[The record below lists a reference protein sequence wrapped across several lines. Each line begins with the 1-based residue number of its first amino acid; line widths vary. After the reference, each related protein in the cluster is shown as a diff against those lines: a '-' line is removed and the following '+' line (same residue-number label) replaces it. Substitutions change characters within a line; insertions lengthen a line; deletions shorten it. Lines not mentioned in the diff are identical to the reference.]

1 MTINLWPI
9 NTSLQLRL
17 LLKDFDS
24 SYDKDVYIVLAW
36 QGLQATDAYSK
47 LTQQK
52 KDSFIKALT
61 KYRTNNEIIECK

>member
-36 QGLQATDAYSK
+36 QGLKATDAYSK
-47 LTQQK
+47 LTQEK

-61 KYRTNNEIIECK
+61 EYRTNNEIIECK